1 MLLFPTYWDTRIT
14 KKHKKKLKQPHVRDL
29 LTPMLGPDNLYMC
42 KVSEVGLISDA
53 LLGWRPLDMPKDLSG
68 SPRDA
73 ALHSSKCLL
82 CNRGA

>member
-42 KVSEVGLISDA
+42 SFRGGSDF
-53 LLGWRPLDMPKDLSG
+53 
-68 SPRDA
+68 
-73 ALHSSKCLL
+73 
-82 CNRGA
+82 